1 MSRSDTNR
9 FMAKYVQCIFM
20 LFNLWSPVFSVPAQM
35 DIPTI
40 SNLKAFSFDVGFT
53 TVADAVKYHVTV
65 SPKHSSGFLSYTVT
79 ESGTTITGLSSSTLY
94 QVSIKGENST
104 GFVGPDSNLTT
115 IHTHP
120 EPPTIRTSNQF
131 PDSTF
136 IFFYSKNYARV
147 SEWTIQ
153 YRKHGSNTTATV
165 TTTTGQY
172 YSYRLSGL
180 SGDTTYEIR
189 ARASKLNSSII
200 LAESDVDFSAWQN
213 FTTIPHLIFG
223 RVILDNVTYT
233 ISHST
238 VNSPE
243 WNSSSETIS
252 SAYSSIPNNGIS
264 LIRIENRGG
273 NPIVHYQMK
282 VKDERLPSTTNYTL
296 TGSGFTRSAI
306 NNGGQPVGTPFSF
319 NSAPSDT
326 SVAFGL
332 AYRPLGGS
340 DCRKLINRYMFM
352 TRDDG
357 LTTEISL
364 NVVSAEGA
372 AADESDSLIIN
383 DNGVLERDDG
393 ELDDSVKPNV
403 VIGLAP
409 KFRIMDCLRDS
420 SDSDSI
426 YSEALVTVAI
436 GTEEPIFPFFIT
448 TAPLPNVINSSA
460 TTYSPSTDGTS
471 LTLNIPAVDKAV
483 KYEILNGTAPIA
495 TLNEADIDGSSSLNL
510 AVDSLQ
516 EQTTYSF
523 NIKVTLRQQ
532 DGETKDVTSQSP
544 ISVNTGS
551 DPCAICDENASCIIQ
566 LNGNVECTCNTG
578 FIGNGTTCERV
589 TTTTE
594 EPTPPSSTTQSTTDS
609 TRAVDPTTLLD
620 PTTTPAPTT
629 MPPTTVNPTTT
640 AFPTTTFNPTT
651 TMEPTTTINP
661 TTTPPLVPTTTI
673 ITTSVNPTTTTDT
686 TTIPDP
692 TTIHDPT
699 TSIDPTTSLNS
710 TTTPPATTTKD
721 ATTTPNPTTPLD
733 STTSLNPITSLATSA
748 PPDPGTAEQ
757 TSTSMEPTTSTA
769 SEPTTTPECSYE
781 SAENTN
787 FAPELSSVTE
797 NSIQVSWANATG
809 VTTFSVTWTCL
820 NCTSSDRN
828 MRSTTSQEQNI
839 DGLVAGN
846 HYEVCVTGN
855 LCFNNTFKSATFCA
869 TTPTLPSAITN
880 VDMTIGT
887 TSVILSWNRTTGA
900 DYFVVEFNIL
910 SRRRRRSLRSGRD
923 RVTGNLYT
931 LNGLSPDTSYSFSLS
946 PGNSAG
952 MGAAYT
958 NQFKTSSVTT
968 TVESTSPTT
977 GISTTQTH
985 FDSTTLEQYSTTMT
999 IPGVSTTE
1007 FPTAPELSTTPTEN
1021 PTTTD
1026 YTSTIQTETIHVN
1039 TTASTSKSIVT
1050 TPDVTTTIE
1059 TTNAT
1064 TTITFNSTIP
1074 PESTTGRST
1083 ESTILSSSI
1092 PTSHIITSTMGSGP
1106 FPKGVPWWFILAMV
1120 LTFLILIVCVA
1131 VVIHYCRKRSQRRG
1145 YA

>member
-1 MSRSDTNR
+1 MSRSDTNC

-115 IHTHP
+115 IHTLP

-264 LIRIENRGG
+264 LLRIENRGG

-306 NNGGQPVGTPFSF
+306 NNGGQPVGTPYSF

-357 LTTEISL
+357 STTEISL

-460 TTYSPSTDGTS
+460 TTYSSSTDGTS

-544 ISVNTGS
+544 ISVNTSS
-551 DPCAICDENASCIIQ
+551 DQCAICDENASCIIQ

-594 EPTPPSSTTQSTTDS
+594 EPTPPSSTTQSTT
-609 TRAVDPTTLLD
+609 
-620 PTTTPAPTT
+620 
-629 MPPTTVNPTTT
+629 
-640 AFPTTTFNPTT
+640 
-651 TMEPTTTINP
+651 
-661 TTTPPLVPTTTI
+661 
-673 ITTSVNPTTTTDT
+673 
-686 TTIPDP
+686 
-692 TTIHDPT
+692 
-699 TSIDPTTSLNS
+699 
-710 TTTPPATTTKD
+710 
-721 ATTTPNPTTPLD
+721 
-733 STTSLNPITSLATSA
+733 
-748 PPDPGTAEQ
+748 EQ

-828 MRSTTSQEQNI
+828 MRSTTGQEQNI

-887 TSVILSWNRTTGA
+887 TSAILSWNRTTGA

-958 NQFKTSSVTT
+958 SQFKTSSVTT
-968 TVESTSPTT
+968 TVESTPPTT

-1064 TTITFNSTIP
+1064 TTITFNSIIP

-1106 FPKGVPWWFILAMV
+1106 FPKSVPWWFILAMV